1 MINII
6 FIFIYLSIYIIYIEA
21 AIAGLNGLIIL
32 DKALTVRYAT
42 TPTGVYALV
51 NGVPINQLAA
61 MVPTKV
67 LKLANMVSSEEV
79 NDDQEYEEI
88 LEDVKGECSQY
99 GTVTSLVIPR
109 VKEGFSE
116 KSQGNIFVQFLDEQM
131 AKKGLLS
138 LSGRKF
144 GNNIVVVEYY
154 DETKFTN
161 KIYE

>member
-1 MINII
+1 
-6 FIFIYLSIYIIYIEA
+6 LIEA

-42 TPTGVYALV
+42 TPTGINALV

-61 MVPTKV
+61 LVPTKI
-67 LKLANMVSSEEV
+67 LKLANMVSSAEV
-79 NDDQEYEEI
+79 NDDEEYEEI

-99 GTVTSLVIPR
+99 GTVVSLVIPR

-116 KSQGNIFVQFLDEQM
+116 QSQGNIFVQFLDEQM

-144 GNNIVVVEYY
+144 ANNIVVVEYY
-154 DETKFTN
+154 NETKFAE